1 MRYTLSR
8 YIGCSAAVVISLLP
22 ALAYAQQQSETKAG
36 APPAKAQQ
44 ATPGEPAVEPEAV
57 VIVTGVTRT
66 TKNHNATF

>member
-22 ALAYAQQQSETKAG
+22 ALAYAQQQSEAKA
-36 APPAKAQQ
+36 AAAPAKAQQ
-44 ATPGEPAVEPEAV
+44 AAPGEPAVEPEAV

-66 TKNHNATF
+66 TNKKNATF